1 MEHAR
6 RAAIGLRR
14 VCRHRLRDCRGESA
28 KDIRPLLHNQVPR
41 QGNGAGALC
50 LLRNCF
56 RARRPNRCR
65 FRRRKG
71 LHLPDT
77 VAGPAGWNTEP
88 ASQINAG
95 DGESTVSSNPNV
107 KLLIAEDEKNLGLV
121 LQKELSRL
129 GHQVTLVH
137 DGEAAIAAA
146 READFDVAL
155 IDIMMPGKNGIEVLR
170 ELRQQEQPPEVLI
183 MTGHATVETA
193 LQAMKLGAYD
203 YLTKPCHITEID
215 AVVSKASEKR
225 QLRRENLILQSRL
238 TYKEKAPDIIVRSK
252 KLTDIMAL
260 VRKVA
265 SSNAVVLIAGES
277 GTGKE
282 LVANAIHRFSQR
294 HAGPFIDISCAAIQE
309 TLLESELFGYEA
321 GAFTGARKRKLG
333 LFELAAGGTL
343 FLDEIGEM
351 SLTLQSKLLRVLETR
366 SFYRVG
372 GTKKVEVDVRII
384 AATNRELDQQAAE
397 GKFRTDLL
405 FRINNFA
412 IKLPPLRE
420 RPEDIPSLTQH
431 FLARVGGAPM
441 IRISDEA
448 MEVLMRY
455 CWPGNVRELRNVIER
470 ALILVSGDTITPAD
484 LPLEI
489 RANLAD
495 KLTGPAP
502 EQETMANLED
512 LKKRQILKVLE
523 QTGWHQGRAA
533 EALGISPSTL
543 YRQLKVYGLTRSR
556 KAAD

>member
-1 MEHAR
+1 
-6 RAAIGLRR
+6 
-14 VCRHRLRDCRGESA
+14 VSA
-28 KDIRPLLHNQVPR
+28 NDKM
-41 QGNGAGALC
+41 
-50 LLRNCF
+50 
-56 RARRPNRCR
+56 
-65 FRRRKG
+65 
-71 LHLPDT
+71 
-77 VAGPAGWNTEP
+77 
-88 ASQINAG
+88 
-95 DGESTVSSNPNV
+95 
-107 KLLIAEDEKNLGLV
+107 KLLIAEDEKNLGIV
-121 LQKELSRL
+121 LQKELSRA
-129 GHQVTLVH
+129 GFEVTLVH
-137 DGEAAIAAA
+137 DGESALSAA
-146 READFDVAL
+146 RESDFDVAL
-155 IDIMMPGKNGIEVLR
+155 LDVMMPGVSGIEVLR
-170 ELRQQEQPPEVLI
+170 GLRQQEQPPEVLI
-183 MTGHATVETA
+183 ITGHATVETA

-203 YLTKPCHITEID
+203 YITKPCHIQELE
-215 AVVSKASEKR
+215 AVLNKAFEKR
-225 QLRRENLILQSRL
+225 QLRRENLILQTRL
-238 TYKEKAPDIIVRSK
+238 NYKDKAPDIVVRSQK
-252 KLTDIMAL
+252 MTDIMSL

-265 SSNAVVLIAGES
+265 NSNAVVLITGES

-282 LVANAIHRFSQR
+282 LVANAIHHFSPR
-294 HAGPFIDISCAAIQE
+294 YAGPFIDISCAAIQE

-333 LFELAAGGTL
+333 LFELANSGTL

-351 SLTLQSKLLRVLETR
+351 NLTLQSKVLRVLETR
-366 SFYRVG
+366 TFYRVG

-455 CWPGNVRELRNVIER
+455 SWPGNVRELRNVIER

-495 KLTGPAP
+495 RLTAPVP
-502 EQETMANLED
+502 EQDSMENLED
-512 LKKRQILKVLE
+512 LKKRQILKILE

-556 KAAD
+556 RAAD